1 MSDTPDICPI
11 QLQPLK
17 PYYGDDPKK
26 ARAFEK
32 DLQTAENIAKYINR
46 KMESGDDR
54 PAMITYGE
62 IATAL
67 HIDENKVQKYLL
79 QLRSS
84 TGSSVLIQRPKA
96 AT

>member
-1 MSDTPDICPI
+1 MSDVPDQCPI

-32 DLQTAENIAKYINR
+32 DVQTAENIAKYINR
-46 KMESGDDR
+46 KMETADGR

-62 IATAL
+62 IAASL
-67 HIDENKVQKYLL
+67 HLDETKVRNYLL

-84 TGSSVLIQRPKA
+84 TDNSIRVQRPKT